1 MNYYQLY
8 VTSFITREV
17 SFKAMNIWNRIRET
31 SLRSSILLR
40 ISSYFAC
47 SSFLSSFAF
56 VTSSTALQSCWQSTS
71 FLSVSPDAIRNEFS
85 KFQLNVDIFAFK
97 FKSLSRIP
105 SNSCVDGNK
114 LRKSISFSYMIA
126 LLRSNLEFGIKD
138 GAAQTKVA
146 F

>member
-1 MNYYQLY
+1 LASAILSLETRLCNISSTIFMNYYQLY

-56 VTSSTALQSCWQSTS
+56 VTSSTALQSCW
-71 FLSVSPDAIRNEFS
+71 
-85 KFQLNVDIFAFK
+85 
-97 FKSLSRIP
+97 
-105 SNSCVDGNK
+105 
-114 LRKSISFSYMIA
+114 
-126 LLRSNLEFGIKD
+126 
-138 GAAQTKVA
+138 
-146 F
+146 